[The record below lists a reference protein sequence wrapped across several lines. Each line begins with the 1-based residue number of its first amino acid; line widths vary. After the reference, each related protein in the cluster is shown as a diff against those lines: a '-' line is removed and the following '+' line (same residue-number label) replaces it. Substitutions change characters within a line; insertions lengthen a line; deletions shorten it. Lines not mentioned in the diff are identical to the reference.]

1 MAISRILII
10 GTGLIGAS
18 VGRVLRSH
26 GFSGEIIGWDQSRR
40 ELNTALENGSIDR
53 AANETAD
60 DAIAVARETDVVLL
74 AVPVL
79 AILDWMRK
87 LAPVMRH
94 GQLLTD
100 TGSTKLEIVKLAN
113 ALFDNPERAYFL
125 PGHPMAGKEVHGAE
139 HADAELFRDAVWLFT
154 PVDVRKSEPAIAT
167 EWRDQVRKIGARIID
182 MEPTRHDV
190 VCAWVSH
197 LPQMLSTALSAML
210 EDEFGD
216 APELA
221 GIGGRALREMTRLGA
236 SPFSMWRD
244 VAQTNA
250 EPIAATLLALE
261 ERLQKMREQLKTPE
275 LRNEFEKANLFR
287 ARLHG

>member
-1 MAISRILII
+1 MPISRLLIV

-18 VGRVLRSH
+18 LGRALRDD
-26 GFSGEIIGWDQSRR
+26 GFPGEIVGWDQSPL
-40 ELNTALENGSIDR
+40 ELNLALENGSILR
-53 AANETAD
+53 AANDPVA
-60 DAIAVARETDVVLL
+60 AAREADVVLL

-87 LAPVMRH
+87 LAPVMRS

-100 TGSTKLEIVKLAN
+100 TGSTKLEIVKLART
-113 ALFDNPERAYFL
+113 LFGDAEHAYFL

-139 HADAELFRDAVWLFT
+139 HADAALYRDAVWLFT
-154 PVDVRKSEPAIAT
+154 PIDELEFEPAIAT
-167 EWRDQVRKIGARIID
+167 EWRALVRKMGARIRD
-182 MEPTRHDV
+182 MEPARHDV
-190 VCAWVSH
+190 VCAWISH

-216 APELA
+216 AAELG

-236 SPFSMWRD
+236 SPFSMWGD
-244 VAQTNA
+244 VAHTNA

-261 ERLQKMREQLKTPE
+261 QRLQRMREHLKNPQLRE
-275 LRNEFEKANLFR
+275 EFEKANLFR
-287 ARLHG
+287 TRLH